1 MTDSNVL
8 LLLVL
13 LGVMCGGLPATEVK
27 SREDA
32 SRAIIAPHAAYLGL
46 QRQPTLQL
54 RGGYGKARRQ
64 NNYENQRILQ
74 AEQERPQQRREG
86 IERKERLRAQ
96 LLARSKINEMRD
108 RMLQEGA
115 TERDINKLEEAM
127 WRGDPIDP
135 RFAQAHD
142 EAQEVRSRTRDDD
155 DDDDFQVMQGY
166 SDTSSSTGSGER
178 VQIFGPTPTEEEARA
193 NPRRYLPDFD
203 PDQSVEEQVRLA
215 TTPQIRWGQRAPDLP
230 NAEERLICLEQWN
243 GEEAAQEAVQVEQAA
258 RARAAIDIPSRTA
271 ELLAALQKGSVVVRP
286 VVRPEDLA
294 ELKSSVSSHDSDDS
308 WPWPTC
314 DAVRD
319 ADGGVDCSP
328 ESNGLPLPQ
337 IETLRAYCEQVW
349 PRVCSLH
356 PSDALWLRCFRA
368 KAAVSALHP
377 GKACI

>member
-13 LGVMCGGLPATEVK
+13 LGVMCGRLPATEVK

-32 SRAIIAPHAAYLGL
+32 SRATIATHAAYLGL
-46 QRQPTLQL
+46 QRQSTLQL
-54 RGGYGKARRQ
+54 RGGFGKARRQ
-64 NNYENQRILQ
+64 NKYENQRILQ

-142 EAQEVRSRTRDDD
+142 EAQEVRSRARDDD

-203 PDQSVEEQVRLA
+203 PGQSAEEQVRLA
-215 TTPQIRWGQRAPDLP
+215 TTPQVRWGQRAPDLP

-243 GEEAAQEAVQVEQAA
+243 GEEAAQEAVEVEQAA
-258 RARAAIDIPSRTA
+258 RAALPDCRAPRCLTEGERRREACGTPRGSGGA
-271 ELLAALQKGSVVVRP
+271 EEFGFFLRQRRQLALANVRCGTRCGWWRGLLAGIQRSAAATDRDSAFAL
-286 VVRPEDLA
+286 
-294 ELKSSVSSHDSDDS
+294 
-308 WPWPTC
+308 
-314 DAVRD
+314 
-319 ADGGVDCSP
+319 
-328 ESNGLPLPQ
+328 
-337 IETLRAYCEQVW
+337 
-349 PRVCSLH
+349 
-356 PSDALWLRCFRA
+356 
-368 KAAVSALHP
+368 
-377 GKACI
+377 